1 MCPIH
6 QNPLWSMSPLYSICK
21 LEYIFITNMLPIFI
35 VLRNNIVHAF
45 ECSTKL
51 LFIQHY
57 IIRSVRQR
65 LDEIKFLDE
74 NSRLP
79 YYGKILIWIHLLCH
93 DTNVSSYP
101 LLAIFRCFDFDP
113 RNNERN
119 PKLCG
124 VLICYL

>member
-1 MCPIH
+1 
-6 QNPLWSMSPLYSICK
+6 
-21 LEYIFITNMLPIFI
+21 MLPMFI
-35 VLRNNIVHAF
+35 LLRNNIVHAF

-79 YYGKILIWIHLLCH
+79 YYGKILIFIHFALIQ
-93 DTNVSSYP
+93 T
-101 LLAIFRCFDFDP
+101 FRVIRYFDILILIREITRET
-113 RNNERN
+113 RNYVV
-119 PKLCG
+119 C
-124 VLICYL
+124 